1 MDIKDNRALRGA
13 LLTLLGGTL
22 WGFSGTCGQFLLQS
36 KGLTSSFLVPI
47 RLTCAGLILLA
58 ICVARTGR
66 RAFDV
71 VMKEP
76 KAILIFA
83 LFGMTL
89 CQYTYFSAIA
99 ASNAGTAT
107 VLQYTGPVIILGY
120 MSLKKRALPRK
131 TELLAI
137 ALALLGTF
145 LLATHGRPG
154 DMALSPEALFWGLL
168 SAVSLA
174 VYTVQPGRLLETYGS
189 PVVTAWGM
197 IIGGVLLSAVFRPW
211 TMGVSIDLIT
221 AGAMLMTVVVGSVI
235 AFTAYMEGVRCA
247 GPKKG
252 SLYASIEP
260 VSAAVFSCLL
270 MGARFEM
277 MDLAGFACILSTI
290 FLLAIDKKE

>member
-1 MDIKDNRALRGA
+1 MKNKRALRGA
-13 LLTLLGGTL
+13 FLTLLGGTM
-22 WGFSGTCGQFLLQS
+22 WGFTGTCGQFLLQS
-36 KGLTSSFLVPI
+36 KGLTSNFLVPI

-58 ICVARTGR
+58 FCIARTGR
-66 RAFDV
+66 RAFDAV
-71 VMKEP
+71 IRDT
-76 KAILIFA
+76 KAILVFA
-83 LFGMTL
+83 VFGMAL

-99 ASNAGTAT
+99 VSNAGTAT
-107 VLQYTGPVIILGY
+107 VLQYTGPVMILAY
-120 MSLKKRALPRK
+120 MSLKKRAMPRK
-131 TELLAI
+131 GELLAI
-137 ALALLGTF
+137 ALAMLGTF

-154 DMALSPEALFWGLL
+154 EMALSPEALFWGLL

-197 IIGGVLLSAVFRPW
+197 LLGGVLLMAAFRPW
-211 TMGVSIDLIT
+211 TMGVTLDFMTVMGI
-221 AGAMLMTVVVGSVI
+221 LMTVLVGSVF
-235 AFTAYMEGVRCA
+235 AFTAYMEGVRCV

-252 SLYASIEP
+252 SLYASVEP
-260 VSAAVFSCLL
+260 VSAAFFSFLL

>member
-1 MDIKDNRALRGA
+1 MKGNLVWRGTM
-13 LLTLLGGTL
+13 LTLLGGIM
-22 WGFSGTCGQFLLQS
+22 WGFTGTCGQYLLQS
-36 KGLTSSFLVPI
+36 KALTSNFLVPI
-47 RLTCAGLILLA
+47 RLTLAGLILLA
-58 ICVARTGR
+58 YCIAKSGR

-71 VMKEP
+71 VRHDA
-76 KAILIFA
+76 KAILVFA
-83 LFGMTL
+83 AFGMAL

-107 VLQYTGPVIILGY
+107 VLQYTGPVLILGY
-120 MSLKKRALPRK
+120 MSLKKRTMPRG

-137 ALALLGTF
+137 SLALLGTF

-154 DMALSPEALFWGLL
+154 EMAMSPAALFWGLL

-174 VYTVQPGRLLETYGS
+174 VYTVQPGRLLESYGS
-189 PVVTAWGM
+189 PAVTAWGM
-197 IIGGVLLSAVFRPW
+197 LIGGVMLLAAFRPW
-211 TMGVSIDLIT
+211 TMDVSIDVPTVI
-221 AGAMLMTVVVGSVI
+221 GILMTVLVGSVF
-235 AFTAYMEGVRCA
+235 AFTAYMEGVRCV

-270 MGARFEM
+270 MGARFEL

-290 FLLAIDKKE
+290 FLLAMDKKE